1 MKLYLKRILFAV
13 ISVQM
18 AMVASFELFAQNVTV
33 TGTVKDAATNE
44 LLVGATVMVKGTTN
58 GVSTDINGH
67 YSIKAKAEDVLVC
80 SIIGYK
86 SEESK
91 VGSKAVV
98 DYALQPDNQLLDA
111 TVVVGYGTLK
121 KTQLVGSVENL
132 DGGVIEN
139 RPNANVTRS
148 LQGQVA
154 GLNIVQTDGKA
165 THSGSLYI
173 RGNGTS
179 YNTRKNFSSSA
190 AGSTHSIGSQGSA
203 LVLIDGVEGS
213 LSQVNPADIET
224 IAVLKDASSAAI
236 YGARAAYGVILVTTK
251 NAETDKVT
259 VTYNGSFSL
268 NSRIVKWEDNIVTD
282 GLEWTEAF
290 YEFYQNDARVPGSSG
305 KVPTTMNTS
314 DISMKDITY
323 LESFRALRE
332 SGYDSVYGGV
342 GSKGQY
348 LYYGSYNWLDHIY
361 KDYTTSTTH
370 DISLR
375 GASKKLTYNLTG
387 RYFTQGGIYKIGEE
401 KYNTFNIRAKAKVQ
415 VNKWLSVDNNTSV
428 FRSKSNQPMFTTNSL
443 IGHQIDQHGQPVFVP
458 YNEDGTW
465 TLAGVKTG
473 YASFFEGNT
482 GQDDSNLIVGTTFGV
497 TVDIVPE
504 VLKIRGDFSYKAT
517 RRWRERY
524 RAPLSFYTKPG
535 VATEYV
541 AQAGSYKSR
550 WTYDTDYIS
559 SNAVLTWT
567 PKLTENHKLN
577 VVAGWNLE
585 DSRYNRFYMQR
596 LGMLFP
602 EKYQSF
608 EMFDGEIKTEQN
620 NSDYGIIGF
629 FGRANYTLLNRYIF
643 EASARYDGSSKFPSG
658 SQWGLFP
665 SFSIGWRLSE
675 EPWMKWADSWMDNFK
690 IRANYGSL
698 GNGTVSPYSYLETMD
713 INKSSVIF
721 DGGFVNYTTNPSVVP
736 KTLTWETVTTYDVGL
751 DFDLLKSRLS
761 FSGDWYRRNTT
772 DLITIG
778 PELPQIY
785 GASAPKGNYAS
796 LKTTGWELTL
806 SWRDSFKLA
815 GKDFTYGIK
824 GSVWDTRTWVN
835 EFTSTSGDIL
845 DYYTGKELGEI
856 WGFRTDGIFRDNA
869 EANAWA
875 TDSYH
880 KNGSNFRAYAGDLKF
895 LDLNGDGKIDYGKG
909 TLDDHGDL
917 ERIGNI
923 TPRYQYGVNLD
934 FKWNGIGLSMFF
946 QGVGKRDWYPMVET
960 AYFWGQYNRPYCG
973 YLMKTQTGD
982 NYAQI
987 DYSTENWTVVNY
999 DKNPYW
1005 SRRVGYC
1012 ANRNVGPLTVE
1023 NDHYLQ
1029 NAAYIRLKNLTVDY
1043 SFPKKLV
1050 NKIGMQGARI
1060 YCSMENLWTWSPL
1073 FKHTDMFD
1081 PEGIGVGDSD
1091 FDSTS
1096 KIGLSGVGDG
1106 MSYPMLRTF
1115 TFGLSLTF

>member
-86 SEESK
+86 SVESK

-190 AGSTHSIGSQGSA
+190 AGKTHSIGSQGSA

-290 YEFYQNDARVPGSSG
+290 YEFYQNDTRVPGSSG
-305 KVPTTMNTS
+305 KVPTTMNTN

-323 LESFRALRE
+323 LESFRAIRE

-387 RYFTQGGIYKIGEE
+387 RYFSQGGIYKIGEE

-428 FRSKSNQPMFTTNSL
+428 FRSKSNQPMFSTGSL

-458 YNEDGTW
+458 
-465 TLAGVKTG
+465 
-473 YASFFEGNT
+473 
-482 GQDDSNLIVGTTFGV
+482 
-497 TVDIVPE
+497 
-504 VLKIRGDFSYKAT
+504 
-517 RRWRERY
+517 
-524 RAPLSFYTKPG
+524 
-535 VATEYV
+535 
-541 AQAGSYKSR
+541 
-550 WTYDTDYIS
+550 
-559 SNAVLTWT
+559 
-567 PKLTENHKLN
+567 
-577 VVAGWNLE
+577 
-585 DSRYNRFYMQR
+585 
-596 LGMLFP
+596 
-602 EKYQSF
+602 
-608 EMFDGEIKTEQN
+608 
-620 NSDYGIIGF
+620 
-629 FGRANYTLLNRYIF
+629 
-643 EASARYDGSSKFPSG
+643 
-658 SQWGLFP
+658 
-665 SFSIGWRLSE
+665 
-675 EPWMKWADSWMDNFK
+675 
-690 IRANYGSL
+690 
-698 GNGTVSPYSYLETMD
+698 
-713 INKSSVIF
+713 
-721 DGGFVNYTTNPSVVP
+721 
-736 KTLTWETVTTYDVGL
+736 
-751 DFDLLKSRLS
+751 
-761 FSGDWYRRNTT
+761 
-772 DLITIG
+772 
-778 PELPQIY
+778 
-785 GASAPKGNYAS
+785 
-796 LKTTGWELTL
+796 
-806 SWRDSFKLA
+806 
-815 GKDFTYGIK
+815 
-824 GSVWDTRTWVN
+824 
-835 EFTSTSGDIL
+835 
-845 DYYTGKELGEI
+845 
-856 WGFRTDGIFRDNA
+856 
-869 EANAWA
+869 
-875 TDSYH
+875 
-880 KNGSNFRAYAGDLKF
+880 
-895 LDLNGDGKIDYGKG
+895 
-909 TLDDHGDL
+909 
-917 ERIGNI
+917 
-923 TPRYQYGVNLD
+923 
-934 FKWNGIGLSMFF
+934 
-946 QGVGKRDWYPMVET
+946 
-960 AYFWGQYNRPYCG
+960 
-973 YLMKTQTGD
+973 
-982 NYAQI
+982 
-987 DYSTENWTVVNY
+987 
-999 DKNPYW
+999 
-1005 SRRVGYC
+1005 
-1012 ANRNVGPLTVE
+1012 
-1023 NDHYLQ
+1023 
-1029 NAAYIRLKNLTVDY
+1029 
-1043 SFPKKLV
+1043 
-1050 NKIGMQGARI
+1050 
-1060 YCSMENLWTWSPL
+1060 
-1073 FKHTDMFD
+1073 
-1081 PEGIGVGDSD
+1081 
-1091 FDSTS
+1091 
-1096 KIGLSGVGDG
+1096 
-1106 MSYPMLRTF
+1106 
-1115 TFGLSLTF
+1115 